1 MKSTNQGE
9 SQLNRLMVCFLNS
22 VFINPQLILLIDKC
36 RLKWRESYETW
47 YVLTVHFS
55 SRETEVLVMSL
66 FYKNNLLNSFLFT
79 LDRLKWPSPYCSC
92 DHEEQT
98 AIHIL
103 TSCSHV
109 DEDLRDQ
116 ASYLLSVGNEVSSLE
131 DLGTPHLA
139 ILNCSR
145 DPKFIEICS
154 ECVNNDE
161 LKLRRKI
168 CISTGP
174 THA

>member
-1 MKSTNQGE
+1 
-9 SQLNRLMVCFLNS
+9 
-22 VFINPQLILLIDKC
+22 
-36 RLKWRESYETW
+36 
-47 YVLTVHFS
+47 
-55 SRETEVLVMSL
+55 MSL

-92 DHEEQT
+92 GHEEQT

-103 TSCSHV
+103 TGCSHV

>member
-1 MKSTNQGE
+1 MATFDHERAHMAANLVSDPPVARVLVGCKSTT
-9 SQLNRLMVCFLNS
+9 
-22 VFINPQLILLIDKC
+22 ILSTHYITQCLP
-36 RLKWRESYETW
+36 E
-47 YVLTVHFS
+47 
-55 SRETEVLVMSL
+55 
-66 FYKNNLLNSFLFT
+66 
-79 LDRLKWPSPYCSC
+79 
-92 DHEEQT
+92 
-98 AIHIL
+98 
-103 TSCSHV
+103 
-109 DEDLRDQ
+109 DQ
-116 ASYLLSVGNEVSSLE
+116 ASYLLSVCNEVSSLE

-154 ECVNNDE
+154 ECVNNNE

>member
-1 MKSTNQGE
+1 MPVVIC
-9 SQLNRLMVCFLNS
+9 QLW
-22 VFINPQLILLIDKC
+22 IDT
-36 RLKWRESYETW
+36 R
-47 YVLTVHFS
+47 
-55 SRETEVLVMSL
+55 
-66 FYKNNLLNSFLFT
+66 
-79 LDRLKWPSPYCSC
+79 
-92 DHEEQT
+92 HEEQT
-98 AIHIL
+98 AIHVL

-109 DEDLRDQ
+109 DEYLRDQ

>member
-1 MKSTNQGE
+1 MPRNCSSSLGKPVITEFVWQESIKNQLQMEGWSQVPMVSTT
-9 SQLNRLMVCFLNS
+9 
-22 VFINPQLILLIDKC
+22 P
-36 RLKWRESYETW
+36 LKFP
-47 YVLTVHFS
+47 HFS

-66 FYKNNLLNSFLFT
+66 FYKNNVLNSFLFT

-98 AIHIL
+98 AIHVL

>member
-1 MKSTNQGE
+1 MPRNCSSSLGKPAITPRSIKNQLQMEGWSQVPMVSTT
-9 SQLNRLMVCFLNS
+9 
-22 VFINPQLILLIDKC
+22 P
-36 RLKWRESYETW
+36 LKFPY
-47 YVLTVHFS
+47 FS

-92 DHEEQT
+92 GHEEQT

-131 DLGTPHLA
+131 DLGTPHLG
-139 ILNCSR
+139 ILNCSS
-145 DPKFIEICS
+145 DPTF
-154 ECVNNDE
+154 
-161 LKLRRKI
+161 
-168 CISTGP
+168 STKTFSIGNRLYIILGNIL
-174 THA
+174 T